1 MRSLNPVYK
10 KKAFKL
16 SGSSSRLYLIMR
28 SKFILSFLLLVLIPF
43 MVIGAVMQVKGSIS
57 LIDLNNKQITNGFDN
72 YIDGIE
78 SFFNLS
84 LNNEDLLAIL
94 EKAPRSIGPD
104 RADPFPGAAKIL
116 QDTDMNFQSLSVI
129 SAYLLRDSQVY
140 TLYCKYNASVS
151 IKNVFEKSWYQ
162 DAVKNP
168 ERIEF
173 IGTSLQFYSQSW
185 EEYVFSAAKVLVD
198 PMTGKDMGLLLVDF
212 DYATLASVINKSN
225 NFGHKGDLY
234 IINQGSPDKMNFSSG
249 NAIMYC
255 KSSSLLTSSLDEGIL
270 KALGR
275 SSGTYLRNIDGKGYN
290 IVSYNISPRTE
301 WKVVY
306 YIPIHKVLLD
316 ISFAD
321 NYWIIIATCLILVLS
336 FSLVVYMV
344 LLKPIARL
352 TSVITEYEKGS
363 FPTKINLDAQNSD
376 TVVQPESQGGTSNI
390 DNLINKVYYNQL
402 KQKEAELNSL
412 QNKINPHFL
421 YNTLESIRGAALYHG
436 IDGIASMAK
445 ALSLLFRYSINNNV
459 LVTVRE
465 EIENLDNYITIQNF
479 RHDDKFEV
487 IYNIPEKVHDY
498 KVLKL
503 ILQPIVENSIK
514 HGLEMKLGK
523 GVIKVTIWDVGSI
536 FKIEISD
543 DGIGMPP
550 DKIIELNRQLSEG
563 SSAASN
569 ENGPGSGTGIGIKN
583 VNSRIKLYFGEQYG
597 IKFREAQ
604 VGTTVEIVIP
614 VVE

>member
-1 MRSLNPVYK
+1 MKSLNPIYK

-28 SKFILSFLLLVLIPF
+28 SKFILSFLLLILIPLF
-43 MVIGAVMQVKGSIS
+43 VFGAVMQVKGSFS
-57 LIDLNNKQITNGFDN
+57 LIDQNSKQIIYEFDN
-72 YIDGIE
+72 YISCIE
-78 SFFNLS
+78 SFFNVSSKNESLLS
-84 LNNEDLLAIL
+84 LMEELPDNPNQLDTRSYTKAQEILL
-94 EKAPRSIGPD
+94 
-104 RADPFPGAAKIL
+104 
-116 QDTDMNFQSLSVI
+116 DTASGIQNLNITGIYF
-129 SAYLLRDSQVY
+129 LRNQQPY
-140 TLYCKYNASVS
+140 TVYCKYYTPTLIDNMFK
-151 IKNVFEKSWYQ
+151 KNWYA

-168 ERIEF
+168 QKVKF
-173 IGTSLQFYSQSW
+173 IGTSLKFFGQGDK
-185 EEYVFSAAKVLVD
+185 EYVFSAAKAIKD
-198 PMTGKDMGLLLVDF
+198 QSGKEIGVLLVDF
-212 DYATLASVINKSN
+212 NYHTLDDIIKKSN
-225 NFGHKGDLY
+225 YFSDMGDLY
-234 IINQGSPDKMNFSSG
+234 IINQEPSNKADSPPG
-249 NAIMYC
+249 NTIMYC
-255 KSSSLLTSSLDEGIL
+255 KSDSLLTAPLDEGIQQ
-270 KALGR
+270 ALNNT
-275 SSGTYLRNIDGKGYN
+275 SHGTYLRNIDDKEYN
-290 IVSYNISPRTE
+290 IVSFNSSSKIKWKAIYLLPVHEAIFNISSFGDNSLLIISACLLLFLAFPF
-301 WKVVY
+301 VV
-306 YIPIHKVLLD
+306 H
-316 ISFAD
+316 
-321 NYWIIIATCLILVLS
+321 II
-336 FSLVVYMV
+336 

-352 TSVITEYEKGS
+352 ASVITEYEKGS
-363 FPTKINLDAQNSD
+363 FPTRMNLDAQNTD
-376 TVVQPESQGGTSNI
+376 AALQPESPDSTSNV

-436 IDGIASMAK
+436 IDSIASMAK
-445 ALSLLFRYSINNNV
+445 SLSLLFRYSINSNV

-487 IYNIPEKVHDY
+487 IYNIPEKVYDY
-498 KVLKL
+498 KMLKL

-543 DGIGMPP
+543 DGIGIPH
-550 DKIIELNRQLSEG
+550 DKILELNKRLSDG
-563 SSAASN
+563 SSAPN
-569 ENGPGSGTGIGIKN
+569 ENGSGSGTGIGILN

-604 VGTTVEIVIP
+604 VGTIVEIVIP